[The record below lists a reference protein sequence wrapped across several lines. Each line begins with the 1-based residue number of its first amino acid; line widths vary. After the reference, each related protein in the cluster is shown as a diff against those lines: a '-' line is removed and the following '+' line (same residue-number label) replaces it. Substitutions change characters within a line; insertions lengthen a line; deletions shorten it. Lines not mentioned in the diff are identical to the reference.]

1 MRHTKIIA
9 TIGPASRSE
18 QIIEQLIKAG
28 VDVCRLNFSHGT
40 HDAHAE
46 TFHKIRA
53 VAARA
58 TKVVSILQDLSGP
71 KIRTGRLTGGRPI
84 ELKDGQT
91 IRIVAGDGEGDAER
105 IYTTYAELVRKTRP
119 GGQLLLDDGK
129 IQLEIERTDGREIV
143 AKVIEGGML
152 DEHKGINA
160 PGVQLS
166 ADALT
171 PKDIDDLKFGAQL
184 GVDMVA
190 LSFVRSADDMWQA
203 RQILTEIGAPNIPLI
218 AKIERP
224 EALDH
229 LEDILK
235 VSQGVMVARGD
246 LGLEMPLEKV
256 PTSQKEITRK
266 ARRSGIPVIV
276 ATQVLESMR
285 LEPRPTRAEVSDA
298 ANAVD
303 DGVDAIMLAGETAV
317 GLYPVRTVETLD
329 AVIREAERIGSGLY
343 RYGWCGGA
351 GHRGAAR
358 AARAGALRSGRDA
371 RGPLQCVCDR
381 GGYAPRQCRAR
392 AVGAA
397 SPHADLRVNRDRR
410 HRAAV
415 DALSRRHAADDGH
428 REGRRHDRH
437 LIETGA
443 QRQGT
448 RAQRVDCG
456 VHERQR
462 AARARGSEFGEPAEI
477 RVTVSP
483 HSPNTASATAMRAP
497 TLAQSLR
504 STASTGRHPLTRAAS
519 R

>member
-1 MRHTKIIA
+1 
-9 TIGPASRSE
+9 
-18 QIIEQLIKAG
+18 
-28 VDVCRLNFSHGT
+28 
-40 HDAHAE
+40 
-46 TFHKIRA
+46 
-53 VAARA
+53 
-58 TKVVSILQDLSGP
+58 
-71 KIRTGRLTGGRPI
+71 
-84 ELKDGQT
+84 
-91 IRIVAGDGEGDAER
+91 
-105 IYTTYAELVRKTRP
+105 
-119 GGQLLLDDGK
+119 
-129 IQLEIERTDGREIV
+129 
-143 AKVIEGGML
+143 ML

-171 PKDIDDLKFGAQL
+171 VKDIDDLKFGAQL

-285 LEPRPTRAEVSDA
+285 LEGRPTRAEVSDA

-329 AVIREAERIGSGLY
+329 AVIREAERSDRATPVG
-343 RYGWCGGA
+343 RA
-351 GHRGAAR
+351 DHRSAAR
-358 AARAGALRSGRDA
+358 AARAGLCERPWTLR
-371 RGPLQCVCDR
+371 
-381 GGYAPRQCRAR
+381 
-392 AVGAA
+392 
-397 SPHADLRVNRDRR
+397 
-410 HRAAV
+410 
-415 DALSRRHAADDGH
+415 
-428 REGRRHDRH
+428 
-437 LIETGA
+437 T
-443 QRQGT
+443 
-448 RAQRVDCG
+448 
-456 VHERQR
+456 
-462 AARARGSEFGEPAEI
+462 
-477 RVTVSP
+477 
-483 HSPNTASATAMRAP
+483 TAMRLRLSRSRASGMPRACCRRCVLARRSSRRPKP
-497 TLAQSLR
+497 T
-504 STASTGRHPLTRAAS
+504 
-519 R
+519 

>member
-9 TIGPASRSE
+9 TIGPASRGVE
-18 QIIEQLIKAG
+18 TIEQLIAAG

-40 HDAHAE
+40 HEAHAE
-46 TFHKIRA
+46 TFHRIRA
-53 VAARA
+53 AAARA

-71 KIRTGRLTGGRPI
+71 KIRTGRLKGGRPI

-91 IRIVAGDGEGDAER
+91 IRIVAGDGEGDEDR
-105 IYTTYAELVRKTRP
+105 IYTSYAELVRKARP

-129 IQLEIERTDGREIV
+129 IQLEIQRSDGGEIV
-143 AKVIEGGML
+143 ARVIEGGPL

-160 PGVQLS
+160 PGVKLS
-166 ADALT
+166 AEALT
-171 PKDIDDLKFGAQL
+171 AKDIDDLRFGARL

-190 LSFVRSADDMWQA
+190 LSYVRSADDMWQA
-203 RQILTEIGAPNIPLI
+203 RQLLTEIGAPNIPLI

-266 ARRSGIPVIV
+266 ARSRGIPVIV

-317 GLYPVRTVETLD
+317 GLNPVRTVETLD
-329 AVIREAERIGSGLY
+329 AVIREAEGIGSGNTIGITPMIEVPRAPHVLPLCEAAMTLADHCNAFAIVSVTRLGNAARVLSALRPRTPIFASTETDVISRQLTLY
-343 RYGWCGGA
+343 RGVTPLTTGIGKDA
-351 GHRGAAR
+351 DTTGT
-358 AARAGALRSGRDA
+358 LLKEELSA
-371 RGPLQCVCDR
+371 RGLVPSGSIVVFISANVRLERAEQNSVNLQKF
-381 GGYAPRQCRAR
+381 
-392 AVGAA
+392 
-397 SPHADLRVNRDRR
+397 
-410 HRAAV
+410 
-415 DALSRRHAADDGH
+415 
-428 REGRRHDRH
+428 E
-437 LIETGA
+437 
-443 QRQGT
+443 
-448 RAQRVDCG
+448 
-456 VHERQR
+456 
-462 AARARGSEFGEPAEI
+462 
-477 RVTVSP
+477 
-483 HSPNTASATAMRAP
+483 
-497 TLAQSLR
+497 
-504 STASTGRHPLTRAAS
+504 
-519 R
+519 

>member
-9 TIGPASRSE
+9 TIGPASRGVE
-18 QIIEQLIKAG
+18 TIEQLIAAG

-40 HDAHAE
+40 HEAHAE
-46 TFHKIRA
+46 TFHRIRA
-53 VAARA
+53 AAARA

-71 KIRTGRLTGGRPI
+71 KIRTGRLKGGRPI

-91 IRIVAGDGEGDAER
+91 IRIVAGDGEGDEDR
-105 IYTTYAELVRKTRP
+105 IYTSYAELVRKARP

-129 IQLEIERTDGREIV
+129 IQLEIQRSDGGEIV
-143 AKVIEGGML
+143 AKVIEGGPL

-160 PGVQLS
+160 PGVKLS
-166 ADALT
+166 AEALT
-171 PKDIDDLKFGAQL
+171 AKDIDDLRFGARL

-190 LSFVRSADDMWQA
+190 LSYVRSADDMWQA
-203 RQILTEIGAPNIPLI
+203 RQLLTEIGAPNIPLI

-266 ARRSGIPVIV
+266 ARSRGIPVIV

-317 GLYPVRTVETLD
+317 GLNPVRTVETLD
-329 AVIREAERIGSGLY
+329 AVIREAEGIGSGNTIGITPMIEVPRAPHVLPLCEAAMTLADHCNAFAIVSVTRLGNAARVLSALRPRTPIFASTETDVISRQLTLY
-343 RYGWCGGA
+343 RGVTPLTTGIGKDA
-351 GHRGAAR
+351 DTTGT
-358 AARAGALRSGRDA
+358 LLKEELSA
-371 RGPLQCVCDR
+371 RGLVPSGSIVVFISANVRLERAEQNSVNLQKF
-381 GGYAPRQCRAR
+381 
-392 AVGAA
+392 
-397 SPHADLRVNRDRR
+397 
-410 HRAAV
+410 
-415 DALSRRHAADDGH
+415 
-428 REGRRHDRH
+428 E
-437 LIETGA
+437 
-443 QRQGT
+443 
-448 RAQRVDCG
+448 
-456 VHERQR
+456 
-462 AARARGSEFGEPAEI
+462 
-477 RVTVSP
+477 
-483 HSPNTASATAMRAP
+483 
-497 TLAQSLR
+497 
-504 STASTGRHPLTRAAS
+504 
-519 R
+519 

>member
-9 TIGPASRSE
+9 TIGPASHSDDVLA
-18 QIIEQLIKAG
+18 QLIDAG
-28 VDVCRLNFSHGT
+28 VDVCRLNFSHGS
-40 HDAHAE
+40 HEAHAE
-46 TFHKIRA
+46 TFRRIRA
-53 VAARA
+53 AAARA

-71 KIRTGRLTGGRPI
+71 KIRTGRLKGSRPI
-84 ELKDGQT
+84 DLKDGQT
-91 IRIVAGDGEGDAER
+91 IRIVAGDGEGDEQR

-129 IQLEIERTDGREIV
+129 IQLVIERSDGGEIL
-143 AKVIEGGML
+143 AKVLEGGL
-152 DEHKGINA
+152 LEEHKGINA

-171 PKDIDDLKFGAQL
+171 PKDIEDLKFGARL

-229 LEDILK
+229 LEEILK

-303 DGVDAIMLAGETAV
+303 DGVDAIMLAGET
-317 GLYPVRTVETLD
+317 LD
-329 AVIREAERIGSGLY
+329 AVIREAERIGSAHTGAIGAVAPIIEVPRAPHVQALCEAAVTLADHCNAFAIVAITRLGNAARVLSALRPRTPIFASTETEVIARQLTLY
-343 RYGWCGGA
+343 R
-351 GHRGAAR
+351 
-358 AARAGALRSGRDA
+358 
-371 RGPLQCVCDR
+371 
-381 GGYAPRQCRAR
+381 
-392 AVGAA
+392 
-397 SPHADLRVNRDRR
+397 
-410 HRAAV
+410 
-415 DALSRRHAADDGH
+415 
-428 REGRRHDRH
+428 
-437 LIETGA
+437 
-443 QRQGT
+443 
-448 RAQRVDCG
+448 G
-456 VHERQR
+456 V
-462 AARARGSEFGEPAEI
+462 
-477 RVTVSP
+477 T
-483 HSPNTASATAMRAP
+483 
-497 TLAQSLR
+497 
-504 STASTGRHPLTRAAS
+504 PLTTGIGKDADTTGTLLKQELSSRGLVPSGSVVVFMSGNARLERAEQNS
-519 R
+519 VNLQKFE

>member
-9 TIGPASRSE
+9 TIGPASDGDDT
-18 QIIEQLIKAG
+18 IEQLINAG

-40 HDAHAE
+40 HETHAR

-53 VAARA
+53 AAARA

-71 KIRTGRLTGGRPI
+71 KIRTGRLKGGRPI
-84 ELKDGQT
+84 DLKDGQT
-91 IRIVAGDGEGDAER
+91 IRIVAGDGEGDEER

-129 IQLEIERTDGREIV
+129 IQLEIERTDNREIV
-143 AKVIEGGML
+143 AKVIEGGVL

-160 PGVQLS
+160 PGVQLL

-171 PKDIDDLKFGAQL
+171 VKDIDDLKFGAEL

-190 LSFVRSADDMWQA
+190 LSFVRSADDMWHA
-203 RQILTEIGAPNIPLI
+203 RQILMEIGAPNTPLI

-285 LEPRPTRAEVSDA
+285 LEARPTRAEVSDA

-329 AVIREAERIGSGLY
+329 AVIREAERIGSGNTGAVAPIIEVPRAPHVQALCEAAVTLADHCNAFAIVAVTRLGNAARVLSALRPRTPIFASTETDVIARQLTLY
-343 RYGWCGGA
+343 RGVTPLTTGIGKDA
-351 GHRGAAR
+351 DTTGSVLKQELSTRG
-358 AARAGALRSGRDA
+358 LV
-371 RGPLQCVCDR
+371 P
-381 GGYAPRQCRAR
+381 
-392 AVGAA
+392 
-397 SPHADLRVNRDRR
+397 
-410 HRAAV
+410 
-415 DALSRRHAADDGH
+415 
-428 REGRRHDRH
+428 
-437 LIETGA
+437 
-443 QRQGT
+443 
-448 RAQRVDCG
+448 
-456 VHERQR
+456 
-462 AARARGSEFGEPAEI
+462 RGSIVVFMSGNARLE
-477 RVTVSP
+477 
-483 HSPNTASATAMRAP
+483 RADQNSVN
-497 TLAQSLR
+497 LQKFE
-504 STASTGRHPLTRAAS
+504 
-519 R
+519 